1 MRITW
6 LIDADV
12 QQVGGRLTSAA
23 ASVRY
28 RVLAPAAEL
37 AAHGHQSRLLRYDAE
52 MPIDVL
58 DQHLV
63 CDVLVVSKV
72 LTRGKYEIVARGQTL
87 GTRMIFD
94 LCDDHFHTPQLE
106 VTYRRL
112 AAAADR
118 LVASTPEMAAAIERE
133 TGRSAVVV
141 SDPYEGPA
149 GEAFFSPSY
158 SRLRLLWFGHPTNF
172 DTLTAIMPGLQQLSR
187 EMPLGLEVISD
198 PAGTRVEEALRSLDG
213 GEQSNFT
220 TRFTRWS
227 AEATWQGL
235 AACDLVLLPSLPGS
249 RKQVKSPNRLVESL
263 RAGRFVVGYPLPSY
277 RPFADYAWL
286 GEDICQGIRWAV
298 ANRAEAE
305 HRLLAGQRHV
315 NEHFSSASIARLWD
329 AVLAG
334 VVDQVPAS
342 PAVPTFIAVGQ
353 NTAGQASSA
362 TP

>member
-12 QQVGGRLTSAA
+12 QQEGGRLTSPA

-58 DQHLV
+58 DQHLA

-72 LTRGKYEIVARGQTL
+72 LTRGKYEIVARAQTL
-87 GTRMIFD
+87 GTRVVFD

-118 LVASTPEMAAAIERE
+118 LVASTPEMAAVIERE
-133 TGRSAVVV
+133 TGRNAVVV

-149 GEAFFSPSY
+149 GEPSFSPAHQ
-158 SRLRLLWFGHPTNF
+158 RLRLLWFGHPTNF
-172 DTLTAIMPGLQQLSR
+172 DTLTAIIPGLQQLSR

-213 GEQSNFT
+213 GEQSHFT

-235 AACDLVLLPSLPGS
+235 AACDLVLLPSLDGS

-277 RPFADYAWL
+277 RPFSGYTWL
-286 GEDICQGIRWAV
+286 GADVCAGVRWAV

-305 HRLLAGQRHV
+305 KRLLAGQRYVDAHY
-315 NEHFSSASIARLWD
+315 SPASIARLWD

-334 VVDQVPAS
+334 VVDQVSAA
-342 PAVPTFIAVGQ
+342 PAVPNIAAASQ
-353 NTAGQASSA
+353 FTAGQVSSA
-362 TP
+362 TQ